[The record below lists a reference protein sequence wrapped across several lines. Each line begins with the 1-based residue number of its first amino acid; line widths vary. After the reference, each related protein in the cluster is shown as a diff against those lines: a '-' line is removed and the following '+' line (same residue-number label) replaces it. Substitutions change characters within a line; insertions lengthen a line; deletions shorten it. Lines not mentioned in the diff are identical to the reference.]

1 MKIRIAST
9 ERIAAFRAIQDGI
22 GNAAASNFALS
33 AMIDRDSRGAKAQ
46 ATEDG
51 LPHGQYQRRERLGIL
66 VNAGAVYMPA
76 EPKVEDEQ
84 EHDAWAAEAKVAISL
99 HAACM
104 KEGVTIGLIRSLAR
118 DEKDQQHLP
127 SEMARLIASQ
137 TEASEEDF
145 DLAAAIERLAKQVAS
160 TSEKA
165 GTSHGAVITKITK
178 ALAQQA

>member
-1 MKIRIAST
+1 MKVRIAST

-66 VNAGAVYMPA
+66 VNAGAVYCPA
-76 EPKVEDEQ
+76 EPKVTDEA
-84 EHDAWAAEAKVAISL
+84 EHDAWAREAEVAISL

-104 KEGVTIGLIRSLAR
+104 KTGVSKAAIERLAKQ
-118 DEKDQQHLP
+118 EKDQNHLP
-127 SEMARLIASQ
+127 SEMRSLILGLIESQ
-137 TEASEEDF
+137 EEDF

-165 GTSHGAVITKITK
+165 GTSHGAIITKITK
-178 ALAQQA
+178 ALSA